1 MKFQKT
7 TNKKILQISNGKKA
21 LPSNAK
27 ESDLYRVYQ
36 YQMLEDDRTIP
47 TKFWGII
54 TLSLEF

>member
-7 TNKKILQISNGKKA
+7 TNKKILQISNGKKT

-47 TKFWGII
+47 TKF
-54 TLSLEF
+54 